1 MKHVLAVDDSIVD
14 SLLIYRILVK
24 LGFIVTTCNT
34 VLDAINSMG
43 VRKVDVLVV
52 DLAMPEIGGFELISY
67 IREHDKKLP
76 IVVISAFADE
86 WNKQKAFQLGTSYY
100 IEKPY
105 TPDNIKRVFSQWL

>member
-1 MKHVLAVDDSIVD
+1 MKHVLAVDDSLVD

-43 VRKVDVLVV
+43 VRKADVLVV
-52 DLAMPEIGGFELISY
+52 DLAMPEIGGFELISH

-76 IVVISAFADE
+76 IVVISAHVDE
-86 WNKQKAFQLGTSYY
+86 FNKQKSFQLGANYY
-100 IEKPY
+100 ITKPY
-105 TPDNIKRVFSQWL
+105 LLKDIEKVFSQWV